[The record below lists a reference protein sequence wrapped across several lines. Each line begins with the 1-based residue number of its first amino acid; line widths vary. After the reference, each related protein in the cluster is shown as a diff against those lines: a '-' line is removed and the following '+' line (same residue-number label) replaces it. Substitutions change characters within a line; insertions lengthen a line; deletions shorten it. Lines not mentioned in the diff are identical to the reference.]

1 MHMPRRLGN
10 TLTGL
15 KEKADVFALM
25 GKVHYYEYQ
34 HNYSGALET
43 VNQVIV
49 SFPGFL
55 PAFIKNMKLL
65 LTLQDWEQTVDTSQR
80 LLQKDKN
87 NLEALRMLTLH
98 SLCREGDFTESVNQL
113 SNLISSLVTQEPHS
127 QELFYRM
134 SFAFTR
140 VVLSGA
146 S

>member
-1 MHMPRRLGN
+1 MLRWLRYSVN
-10 TLTGL
+10 TFTIYFIAAVEEDEESTL
-15 KEKADVFALM
+15 
-25 GKVHYYEYQ
+25 VHYYEYQ

-98 SLCREGDFTESVNQL
+98 SLCREGDFTEVM
-113 SNLISSLVTQEPHS
+113 
-127 QELFYRM
+127 FK
-134 SFAFTR
+134 
-140 VVLSGA
+140 
-146 S
+146 